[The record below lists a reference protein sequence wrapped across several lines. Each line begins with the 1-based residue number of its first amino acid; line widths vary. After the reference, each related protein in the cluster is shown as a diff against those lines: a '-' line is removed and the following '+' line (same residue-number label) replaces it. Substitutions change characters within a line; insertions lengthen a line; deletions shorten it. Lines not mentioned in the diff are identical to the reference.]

1 MLWLKSLVFLLLFYC
16 LSLHIQ
22 AHPSWGIIVDE
33 NGCIYFADV
42 MHNGDGS
49 LWKLDPN
56 TQQLEV
62 VYSNFHAHQI
72 YINKP
77 NEIVAAIAKWRT
89 GEIEGEGHNYLFKYD
104 TNLKKLD
111 TLLFTDDW
119 DAFHGQNFA
128 ISKDLKEVY
137 FSMNKKVNVKYINGN
152 TKPLI
157 NHEFQRI
164 NTLTTDDNG
173 NLFITDSNYK
183 NGTLYIWTKLSG
195 LKELANNLMEQNP
208 INPIFEEKRHQ
219 LFYGI
224 SFSKDDKP
232 LVTESASRTIKEVSQ
247 DGSHKIIY
255 TSKLNWTPNGVFY
268 KDGKY
273 YIMETGYDKQHLG
286 PRIIITD
293 SNFKILQTFEI
304 DFTSKRIK

>member
-1 MLWLKSLVFLLLFYC
+1 MLRLKALIFLLLFFC
-16 LSLHIQ
+16 LSLNIQ

-33 NGCIYFADV
+33 NGCIYFVDV

-56 TQQLEV
+56 TQQLEA

-104 TNLKKLD
+104 TNLRTLD

-119 DAFHGQNFA
+119 DEFHGQTFA
-128 ISKDLKEVY
+128 ISKNLKEVY
-137 FSMNKKVNVKYINGN
+137 FSMNKQVKVKYIEGN
-152 TKPLI
+152 TRPLT
-157 NHEFQRI
+157 NHKFQRI

-173 NLFITDSNYK
+173 NLYITDSNYK
-183 NGTLYIWTKLSG
+183 NGTLYIWNKSSG
-195 LKELANNLMEQNP
+195 LRELAHNLLEQNP
-208 INPIFEEKRHQ
+208 KFPIFEEKRHQ

-224 SFSKDDKP
+224 AFSKDNKP
-232 LVTESASRTIKEVSQ
+232 LITESASRTIKEVWP
-247 DGSHKIIY
+247 DGSYKIVY
-255 TSKLNWTPNGVFY
+255 TSKLHWTPNGVFF
-268 KDGKY
+268 KNGKY
-273 YIMETGYDKQHLG
+273 YIMETGYNKHHLG
-286 PRIIITD
+286 PKIIITD
-293 SNFKILQTFEI
+293 SNFKTLQNFEI
-304 DFTSKRIK
+304 DFETKRLK

>member
-1 MLWLKSLVFLLLFYC
+1 MLRLKSLFVLLLLFY
-16 LSLHIQ
+16 LPFNLQ
-22 AHPSWGIIVDE
+22 AHPSWGIVVDE
-33 NGCIYFADV
+33 NGCIYFVDV

-56 TQQLEV
+56 TKKLEV

-89 GEIEGEGHNYLFKYD
+89 GEIEGEGHNYLFKYT
-104 TNLKKLD
+104 TNTKQLD

-119 DAFHGQNFA
+119 DEFHGQNFA
-128 ISKDLKEVY
+128 ISNSLKEVY

-157 NHEFQRI
+157 NHEFQRT
-164 NTLTTDDNG
+164 NTLTTDQNG
-173 NLFITDSNYK
+173 NLYITDSNYK
-183 NGTLYIWTKLSG
+183 NGTLYIWNKLSG
-195 LKELANNLMEQNP
+195 LKELANNLLEQNP
-208 INPIFEEKRHQ
+208 ENPIFKEKRHQ

-224 SFSKDDKP
+224 AFSKDNNP
-232 LVTESASRTIKEVSQ
+232 LVTESASRTIKEVYQ
-247 DGSHKIIY
+247 DGSHKIVY
-255 TSKLNWTPNGVFY
+255 TSIQNWTPNGVFF
-268 KDGKY
+268 KNGKY
-273 YIMETGYDKQHLG
+273 YIMETGYDRQHLG

-293 SNFKILQTFEI
+293 HNFKILQTFEI
-304 DFTSKRIK
+304 DFLSKRIK